1 MNKLLVRVR
10 TVLINEYFILSIILV
25 LGFILRLYKIDNPIA
40 DWHSWRQADTSSVSR
55 NFVKN
60 GINMFFPE
68 FDDISS
74 IQTGIDNPTG
84 IRMVEFPVYNAIHAI
99 IYKNFSIFNLEKW
112 GRILTTIISLLTTVF
127 LFLLAKKHYS
137 SKVGLLTAFFFTFIP
152 FNIYFSRVILPDP
165 LGVLFAV
172 AGLYFF
178 GINIVVSG
186 LLFALA
192 LLQKP
197 FFGVYLFPLIPEL
210 IKKENLKKS
219 LAFLSITMA
228 PFMVWRYWESLHPEG
243 ISFYKWAFN
252 GDRIRFHPAWF
263 RWLFGE
269 RIGILILG
277 GWGLIPFVMGLIK
290 KQKNKFNLLLNLGM
304 LTYLIAVATANV
316 RHDYY
321 QILIIPAISISLA
334 LGSVW
339 LWKRNMVSK
348 LVLILSILVMF
359 LVGWDR
365 IKPFYQ
371 VNHPELMEVGNVVDE
386 TLPKDAKV
394 IAPYNGDTAFL
405 YQMNRKGWPAVD
417 DSIDGLIE
425 RGATH
430 YVSLDLGSPDT
441 VNFSKR
447 FVTLQKTDKFIILDL
462 QKEITKY
469 D

>member
-60 GINMFFPE
+60 GINMFYPE

-165 LGVLFAV
+165 LGILFAV

-192 LLQKP
+192 FLQKP
-197 FFGVYLFPLIPEL
+197 YFGVYLFPIIPEL
-210 IKKENLKKS
+210 IKKENLKRNFAFIFLTS
-219 LAFLSITMA
+219 LPFLL
-228 PFMVWRYWESLHPEG
+228 WRYWTSLHPEG
-243 ISFYKWAFN
+243 IPFYEWAFN
-252 GDRIRFHPAWF
+252 GDRIRFHPAWW
-263 RWLFGE
+263 RWIFGE

-277 GWGLIPFVMGLIK
+277 GWGLVPFAAGLTRK
-290 KQKNKFNLLLNLGM
+290 LKNKFSLLLNLGM
-304 LTYLIAVATANV
+304 LTSLIVVATASV

-321 QILIIPAISISLA
+321 QILIIPAVSISLA
-334 LGSVW
+334 LGSLW
-339 LWKRNMVSK
+339 FWKRSK
-348 LVLILSILVMF
+348 IILVLSILVMF

-365 IKPFYQ
+365 IKPFYMI
-371 VNHPELMEVGNVVDE
+371 NHPELMEIGRVVDT

-394 IAPYNGDTAFL
+394 VAPYNGDTAFL

-417 DSIDGLIE
+417 NSIDNIIK

-430 YVSLDLGSPDT
+430 YVSLDLGSLDS

-447 FVTLQKTDKFIILDL
+447 FKTVLKTDKFIILDL
-462 QKEITKY
+462 NKEIKK
-469 D
+469 